1 MKQNLHTPDGVRDIY
16 NSQCE
21 RKLYLEQ
28 KLFSV
33 LTGYGYHPIETPS
46 FEFFDIFGK
55 EVGTTPSRDLYKFF
69 DREGNTLVLRPDIT
83 PSIAR
88 SAAKYYMDNDMP
100 LRFCYKGNTF
110 INHHSLRGRMKE
122 CTQLGAEFM
131 GDNSVDADA
140 EILSM
145 IVDCLHAAGL
155 KEFQIS
161 VGHAD
166 IFKGLAQAAALSD
179 EETEQLRE
187 LLSNKNFYA
196 VEEFVAKR
204 SLPDDLT
211 RCFGILRCMYTSAEE
226 LSKFQQAAQAY
237 PTVYQALKR
246 LEELQKMLLLYGI
259 DEYVSLEPGMVS
271 EYHYYTGVLL
281 AGYTY
286 GTGEPIVKGG
296 RYDEL
301 LPMFGK
307 DSPAIGF
314 AIVIDQLLEAIQR
327 QRIDVPITHGTQ
339 LIIYDET
346 HREEAIVAARKLRS
360 TGGKAELLRADAA
373 ADAHSYEQY
382 AAENHITRIN
392 WMTTEKEN
400 D

>member
-1 MKQNLHTPDGVRDIY
+1 MKQSLHTPEGVRDIY
-16 NSQCE
+16 NEECE

-55 EVGTTPSRDLYKFF
+55 EVGTIPSKDLYKFF

-88 SAAKYYMDNDMP
+88 SAAKYYMDEEMP
-100 LRFCYKGNTF
+100 LRFCYKGSTF

-131 GDNSVDADA
+131 GDASVDADA
-140 EILSM
+140 EMLSM
-145 IVDCLHAAGL
+145 IVDCLQAAGL

-161 VGHAD
+161 VGHAS
-166 IFKGLAQAAALSD
+166 IFQGLADAAGFTPD
-179 EETEQLRE
+179 ETEELRS
-187 LLSNKNFYA
+187 LLSNKNFFG
-196 VEEFVAKR
+196 VEEFVNSR
-204 SLPDDLT
+204 NLPENLK

-226 LSKFQQAAQAY
+226 LEQFKEAAKKY
-237 PTVYQALKR
+237 ETVYHALQR
-246 LEELQKMLLLYGI
+246 LEQLQELLLLYGI
-259 DEYVSLEPGMVS
+259 DRYVSFEPGMVS
-271 EYHYYTGVLL
+271 DYHYYSGILL
-281 AGYTY
+281 SGYTY

-307 DSPAIGF
+307 DAAAIGF
-314 AIVIDQLLEAIQR
+314 VVVIDQLLEAIRR
-327 QRIDVPITHGTQ
+327 QHIEVPIMHHTQ
-339 LIIYDET
+339 LIVYDAS
-346 HREEAIVAARKLRS
+346 HREEAVVTARKLRS
-360 TGGKAELLRADAA
+360 TGGRAELLLYDATKGTQA
-373 ADAHSYEQY
+373 YEAY
-382 AAENHITRIN
+382 A
-392 WMTTEKEN
+392 KEN
-400 D
+400 YIARITWMLDGQ